1 MPQADTPAQEGQLT
15 TDVLPAT
22 DLDLA
27 AATVAQSAHGTVLP
41 AQNKALRLKRILVVA
56 RLEGADSLRSR
67 WLQFTT
73 LIYALVF
80 GAFVWLG
87 LRESSVLGFTGLSR
101 VVLHMANA
109 AVLAVPLVAL
119 VASCQA
125 VTKARASGHLELLLV
140 APLRRSDWFAGLV
153 LARAGILVTPLLA
166 MLLAAAVVGKLLDPL
181 DQALVPMTIH
191 ALLVSVTLL
200 WAYLGLGL
208 LISSI
213 AKSLERAVVLAL
225 LVWLLSAA
233 LHDFA
238 LIGVLLQWQLPTP
251 VVFGLAALNPVEA
264 ARLAV
269 LCAVDPELSLL
280 GPVGFWIANQLGPQ
294 WTYGLGLGWPATVGT
309 LAVLLAGRSVQK
321 RDAVA

>member
-1 MPQADTPAQEGQLT
+1 MAHPDDSIQEVMMT
-15 TDVLPAT
+15 TDVLPVAALPLDAAHPT
-22 DLDLA
+22 DGA
-27 AATVAQSAHGTVLP
+27 AVPLQPLP
-41 AQNKALRLKRILVVA
+41 GGLSRWKRILVVA

-119 VASCQA
+119 IASCQA

-140 APLRRSDWFAGLV
+140 APLRRADWFAGLV
-153 LARAGILVTPLLA
+153 FSRAAVLLAPLLG
-166 MLLAAAVVGKLLDPL
+166 MLAVAALAGRLLDPL
-181 DQALVPMTIH
+181 DQALVPMTVH

-208 LISSI
+208 LISAV

-225 LVWLLSAA
+225 LTWLLSAA

-238 LIGVLLQWQLPTP
+238 LIGVLLQWRLPTP
-251 VVFGLAALNPVEA
+251 VVFALAALNPVEA

-269 LCAVDPELSLL
+269 LSAVDPDLSLL
-280 GPVGFWIANQLGPQ
+280 GPVGFWIANQLGPS

>member
-1 MPQADTPAQEGQLT
+1 M
-15 TDVLPAT
+15 LP
-22 DLDLA
+22 
-27 AATVAQSAHGTVLP
+27 
-41 AQNKALRLKRILVVA
+41 RWRRILVVA

-73 LIYALVF
+73 AIYALVF
-80 GAFVWLG
+80 GSFIWLG

-119 VASCQA
+119 VATCQA

-153 LARAGILVTPLLA
+153 LARAAVLVAPLAA
-166 MLLAAAVVGKLLDPL
+166 MLAVAALAGSLLDPL
-181 DQALVPMTIH
+181 DQALVPMTVH

-200 WAYLGLGL
+200 WAYLGIGL
-208 LISSI
+208 WISSV
-213 AKSLERAVVLAL
+213 AKTLERAVVLAL
-225 LVWLLSAA
+225 LVWLASAA

-238 LIGVLLQWQLPTP
+238 LIGLLLQWRMPTP

-269 LCAVDPELSLL
+269 LAAVDPDLSLL

-294 WTYGLGLGWPATVGT
+294 WTYGLGLGWPAVVGT
-309 LAVLLAGRSVQK
+309 VAVLLAGRRVAK